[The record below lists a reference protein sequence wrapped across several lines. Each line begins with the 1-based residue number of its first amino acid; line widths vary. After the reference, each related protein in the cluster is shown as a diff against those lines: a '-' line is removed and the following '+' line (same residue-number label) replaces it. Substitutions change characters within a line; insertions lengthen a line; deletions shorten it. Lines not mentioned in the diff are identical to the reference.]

1 MSVSQISVFLEN
13 KTGALNNLT
22 SVLSDNGINIQAMSV
37 AETSEFGIVRM
48 IVDDAFDA
56 STYLKDAGYIA
67 RVSAVVCATIS
78 DEPGSLHRIIDVL
91 NNVGIDVEYMYAFLG
106 GRKENHA
113 HIIMK
118 VADNEKAE
126 AALRKAGIEL
136 LDED

>member
-67 RVSAVVCATIS
+67 RISPVVCATIA
-78 DEPGSLHRIIDVL
+78 DEPGSLHRIIEVL
-91 NNVGIDVEYMYAFLG
+91 NGVGIDVEYMYAFLG

-126 AALRKAGIEL
+126 TALKKAGIEL
-136 LDED
+136 LEKD